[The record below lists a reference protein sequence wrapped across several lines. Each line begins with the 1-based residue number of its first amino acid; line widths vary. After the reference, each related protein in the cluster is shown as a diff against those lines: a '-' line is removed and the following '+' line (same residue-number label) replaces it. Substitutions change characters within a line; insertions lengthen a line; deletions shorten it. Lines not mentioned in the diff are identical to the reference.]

1 MAEVTALCV
10 VGGLLLIWV
19 GGPYLLKLFGSHFAS
34 QHSVLIV
41 LGIGTAI
48 QAAGGPSAAIL
59 QLTGHE
65 REYVPVVAANV
76 ALRLAGFVVLIPW
89 LGVLGAA
96 ISATVSLALAT
107 IALNILCR
115 RRAGVDPSI
124 LVLLRLPSSKRGAYA
139 VRGADSGD

>member
-1 MAEVTALCV
+1 VAS
-10 VGGLLLIWV
+10 GLLLIWI
-19 GGPYLLKLFGSHFAS
+19 GGPQLLNLFGPHFAE
-34 QHSVLIV
+34 QHWVLIV
-41 LGIGTAI
+41 LAIGTAF

-65 REYVPVVAANV
+65 RVYVPVVAANV
-76 ALRLAGFVVLIPW
+76 ALRLVGFLVLIPW

-115 RRAGVDPSI
+115 RRTGVDPSI
-124 LVLLRLPSSKRGAYA
+124 LVLLRFSASKRGAYA
-139 VRGADSGD
+139 VRGADSGE